1 MLRWAHGA
9 ASLSMK
15 SSEQVSEDRIT
26 AGLPQRNEDL
36 GKSSGRWVRSQG
48 GVRQWTVSE

>member
-9 ASLSMK
+9 ANLSMK
-15 SSEQVSEDRIT
+15 SSEQVLDGRITIT

-36 GKSSGRWVRSQG
+36 EKSSGKWVRSQG
-48 GVRQWTVSE
+48 AVR